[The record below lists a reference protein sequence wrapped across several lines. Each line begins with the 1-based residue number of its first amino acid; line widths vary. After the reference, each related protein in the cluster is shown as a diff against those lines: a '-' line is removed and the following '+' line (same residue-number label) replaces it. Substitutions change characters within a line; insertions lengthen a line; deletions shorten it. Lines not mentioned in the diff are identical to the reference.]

1 MRILYCFLF
10 ILIFTNAAFCITK
23 KTTDDIPASNEYL
36 YRLSERAMAISPSK
50 FYSDTFKPV
59 SYREAAVLFL
69 QDENYAELFGRN
81 EKIDIIAK
89 RVNNLYDFESDYD
102 EYSNI
107 IPLKYAK
114 MSGFLSKENDTR
126 YYSSFGKKSEE
137 KYYFDTSAYG
147 FGYIGDVILGAYE
160 IKFELNEDEDV
171 DLSRF
176 RLKKGFKHM
185 GVEVMKDN
193 IVTGPGYFGQLLLSD
208 NIEPEISVL
217 AKTEI
222 PYNWGILGNF
232 RWYLWNT
239 WLDDDDRVSSDPKLL
254 GMRLTLKPS
263 KYFEIGATRVSFYG
277 GSGNP
282 DYNSF
287 KDYWKLF
294 TAEDENTGNKWDT
307 DQHFGLDLS
316 VYVPAIKKISPFDGM
331 KLYAEAAWND
341 ITAPWQEEDK
351 GKTFELL
358 GDSYVFGMLL
368 VKENMD
374 IRLEGSNIY
383 RETYAHG
390 HYPDGYTDNDYVIG
404 HFTGRDAEMIGFEV
418 YYEFTEKIHGYFGDE
433 YIERNLDTD
442 DKQKENRAYIGG
454 KYFFNNNLSLETK
467 FTYIDKNKVNTYDSP
482 VHYQFEDKSEQ
493 NYYFN
498 FELSYTF

>member
-1 MRILYCFLF
+1 MRIFYSFLF
-10 ILIFTNAAFCITK
+10 VLIFVNAGFCLTK

-36 YRLSERAMAISPSK
+36 YRLSDRTMAISPSK

-69 QDENYAELFGRN
+69 QDKNYAELFGAN
-81 EKIDIIAK
+81 DKIEIIAN
-89 RVNNLYDFESDYD
+89 RVNNIYSFESDYN
-102 EYSNI
+102 EFSNI
-107 IPLKYAK
+107 VPLKFAK
-114 MSGFLSKENDTR
+114 MSGFYSGEKDTR

-137 KYYFDTSAYG
+137 KYYFDTSGYG

-160 IKFELNEDEDV
+160 IKFELNENEDV
-171 DLSRF
+171 ELSRF
-176 RLKKGFKHM
+176 RVKKGFKHV
-185 GVEVMKDN
+185 GIEVMKDN
-193 IVTGPGYFGQLLLSD
+193 IVVGPGYFGQLLVSD

-239 WLDDDDRVSSDPKLL
+239 WFDDDDRVSSDPKLL
-254 GMRLTLKPS
+254 GMRLSLKPS
-263 KYFEIGATRVSFYG
+263 KYFEIGATRISYYG
-277 GSGNP
+277 GSGQP

-316 VYVPAIKKISPFDGM
+316 IYVPYISKISPFDGM

-351 GKTFELL
+351 GKTFALL
-358 GDSYVFGMLL
+358 GDSYVFGILL
-368 VKENMD
+368 VRENMD
-374 IRLEGSNIY
+374 IRLEGANIY
-383 RETYAHG
+383 RETYAH
-390 HYPDGYTDNDYVIG
+390 HNYPAGYTDNDYIIG
-404 HFTGRDAEMIGFEV
+404 HFIGRDAEMLGFEL
-418 YYEFTEKIHGYFGDE
+418 YYEFTEKLHGYFGDE
-433 YIERNLDTD
+433 HIERNLDTD
-442 DKQKENRAYIGG
+442 DKQKENRAYVGG
-454 KYFFNNNLSLETK
+454 KYFFSNNLSLETK
-467 FTYIDKNKVNTYDSP
+467 FTYINKNKINTFESP
-482 VHYQFEDKSEQ
+482 VNYQFEDKSEQ